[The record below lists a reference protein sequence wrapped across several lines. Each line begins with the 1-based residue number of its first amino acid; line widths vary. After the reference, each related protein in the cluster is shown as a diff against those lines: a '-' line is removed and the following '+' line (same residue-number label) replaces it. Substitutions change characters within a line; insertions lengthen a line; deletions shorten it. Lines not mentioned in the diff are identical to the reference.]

1 MTDFHPNLGP
11 SDAAGRLSKV
21 SGPHC
26 GHSIGAQ
33 YRLLMA
39 YKATAALFLPL
50 ALSGCSST
58 YDVRALVLDGKVA
71 FVPTDTDIWGDP
83 DCIYSI
89 SVSAVDGPSAKP
101 EEGDSIGM
109 VEHGVYWNES
119 FAVTSCDNPFPVVY
133 GEELIGPPFREN
145 YEYVVKAKPLRI
157 GVVYEVTTASN
168 GSAYGGG
175 KFMITEQRRV
185 VNLPR

>member
-1 MTDFHPNLGP
+1 MT
-11 SDAAGRLSKV
+11 
-21 SGPHC
+21 
-26 GHSIGAQ
+26 
-33 YRLLMA
+33 
-39 YKATAALFLPL
+39 YKTTAALFLTL

-58 YDVRALVLDGKVA
+58 YDLRAVVLDGKVA
-71 FVPTDTDIWGDP
+71 FVPTETDIWGEP

-89 SVSAVDGPSAKP
+89 SVSAVDGPPAMP
-101 EEGDSIGM
+101 GDGDSIGM

-133 GEELIGPPFREN
+133 CETLGGPPFREN
-145 YEYVVKAKPLRI
+145 YEYVVKPKPLRI

-175 KFMITEQRRV
+175 TFMITEQRRV
-185 VNLPR
+185 VNLPL

>member
-1 MTDFHPNLGP
+1 M
-11 SDAAGRLSKV
+11 
-21 SGPHC
+21 
-26 GHSIGAQ
+26 I
-33 YRLLMA
+33 
-39 YKATAALFLPL
+39 YKTTVALFLTL

-58 YDVRALVLDGKVA
+58 YDLHAVVLDGRVA
-71 FVPTDTDIWGDP
+71 FEPTETDIWGEP

-89 SVSAVDGPSAKP
+89 SVSAVDGASAKP
-101 EEGDSIGM
+101 GGGDSIGM

-119 FAVTSCDNPFPVVY
+119 FAVTSCENPFPIIY
-133 GEELIGPPFREN
+133 GETLAGPPFREN
-145 YEYVVKAKPLRI
+145 YEYVVKPKPLRI

-168 GSAYGGG
+168 GSAYGSG